1 MADGDAC
8 APPRPFFIFSVA
20 EARCYIGGTLKVGA
34 VFARLKSTPRRQIAP
49 GRRSGWTLLA
59 RSRW

>member
-34 VFARLKSTPRRQIAP
+34 VFARLKPTPRRQIAP
-49 GRRSGWTLLA
+49 GRRSG
-59 RSRW
+59 